1 MTTPFSAILF
11 DLDGTISDSAPGILE
26 SLTYTFRQVGV
37 PVPDHAT
44 MMSFVGPPILDTFH
58 IAMGMDDEL
67 ADRTLAV
74 YREHYF
80 SHGALDSR
88 MFEGIDVVL
97 RTLHQAGLP
106 ISTATSKPETPA
118 TYILD
123 HYGLVGDI
131 DVITGASDDEVRSSK
146 ADVVEEALKRLD
158 ARGFDISRPV
168 LIGDRVHDVEGATV
182 HGVPVVFAEWGY
194 GSPAEAVGTI
204 ATAATPLD
212 LLPILL
218 PGPAASGSDAA
229 GSGAAG
235 SDAAG
240 TSAAD
245 LAGRA

>member
-1 MTTPFSAILF
+1 MTSPFSAILF

-26 SLTYTFRQVGV
+26 SLTYTFRKVGV
-37 PVPDHAT
+37 PVPDRAT
-44 MMSFVGPPILDTFH
+44 LMSFVGPPILDTFR
-58 IAMGMDDEL
+58 IAMGMDEAL

-80 SHGALDSR
+80 SHGALDST
-88 MFEGIDVVL
+88 MFAGIDVVL
-97 RTLHQAGLP
+97 RTLHEAGLP

-123 HYGLVGDI
+123 HYGLTGDI
-131 DVITGASDDEVRSSK
+131 DIITGASDDEVRSSK

-168 LIGDRVHDVEGATV
+168 LVGDRLHDVEGAAV

-194 GSPAEAVGTI
+194 GSPAEAEGTI
-204 ATAATPLD
+204 AQAATPLD

-218 PGPAASGSDAA
+218 PGSSDSSLPASDASDAA
-229 GSGAAG
+229 
-235 SDAAG
+235 DAADA
-240 TSAAD
+240 SA
-245 LAGRA
+245 RS

>member
-1 MTTPFSAILF
+1 MTSPFSAILF

-26 SLTYTFRQVGV
+26 SLTHTFRKVGV
-37 PVPDHAT
+37 PVPDRDT
-44 MMSFVGPPILDTFH
+44 LMSFVGPPIMDTFTT
-58 IAMGMDDEL
+58 AMGMDAEQ
-67 ADRTLAV
+67 AEHTLAV

-80 SHGALDSR
+80 SHGALDSE
-88 MFEGIDVVL
+88 MFPGIDVVL

-118 TYILD
+118 TYILE
-123 HYGLVGDI
+123 HYGLTGDI
-131 DVITGASDDEVRSSK
+131 DIITGASDDEVRSSK
-146 ADVVEEALKRLD
+146 ADVVEEALRRLE

-168 LIGDRVHDVEGATV
+168 LIGDRVHDVEGATA

-218 PGPAASGSDAA
+218 P
-229 GSGAAG
+229 
-235 SDAAG
+235 
-240 TSAAD
+240 
-245 LAGRA
+245 